1 MDLNG
6 TNADD
11 MIRLEINFRSCKKA
25 LNCTFERLN

>member
-11 MIRLEINFRSCKKA
+11 MIRLEINLRSCEQA